1 MRSISVM
8 SFSIRPFPPTSQRR
22 SEYRTTESIRNTSSR
37 IIIRQSS
44 HEFGKCEETILPEKD
59 IDQSLNGKGSVAY
72 KAVLDGE
79 TVGGVIVAIDTE
91 TQHNH
96 LDLLYVKSG
105 VQGKGI
111 GKSIWY
117 AVEKL
122 YPDTKVWETCKKK
135 KKKRNIHFYVNI
147 CGFHITEFFNEK
159 HPMLDTPDD
168 FIGDGNEGMF
178 VFQKEM

>member
-1 MRSISVM
+1 MLDAFFCAANAKWWICQVEYDTI
-8 SFSIRPFPPTSQRR
+8 FEAKIR
-22 SEYRTTESIRNTSSR
+22 E
-37 IIIRQSS
+37 
-44 HEFGKCEETILPEKD
+44 KCERGRNVP
-59 IDQSLNGKGSVAY
+59 SVAY

-117 AVEKL
+117 TVEKL
-122 YPDTKVWETCKKK
+122 YPDTKVWETCTPYFE
-135 KKKRNIHFYVNI
+135 KRNIHFYVNI

>member
-1 MRSISVM
+1 MNLELILM
-8 SFSIRPFPPTSQRR
+8 SENDIAEFKKNVQCAFQKGF
-22 SEYRTTESIRNTSSR
+22 EDV
-37 IIIRQSS
+37 
-44 HEFGKCEETILPEKD
+44 FGKCEETILPEKD
-59 IDQSLNGKGSVAY
+59 IDQSLNGKGSVVY

-91 TQHNH
+91 MQHNH
-96 LDLLYVKSG
+96 LDLL
-105 VQGKGI
+105 
-111 GKSIWY
+111 
-117 AVEKL
+117 
-122 YPDTKVWETCKKK
+122 
-135 KKKRNIHFYVNI
+135 YVNI

>member
-1 MRSISVM
+1 MNLELILM
-8 SFSIRPFPPTSQRR
+8 SENDIAEFKKNVQCAFQKGF
-22 SEYRTTESIRNTSSR
+22 EDV
-37 IIIRQSS
+37 
-44 HEFGKCEETILPEKD
+44 FGKCEETILPEKD

-122 YPDTKVWETCKKK
+122 YPDTKVWVFVDMFRDSRSCIPGRGTPSLSQLYRTKA
-135 KKKRNIHFYVNI
+135 RAVN
-147 CGFHITEFFNEK
+147 GGV
-159 HPMLDTPDD
+159 P
-168 FIGDGNEGMF
+168 
-178 VFQKEM
+178 